1 MTIAPVAFGPAPV
14 PLSEL
19 LPSAVAA
26 IGLAAFG
33 AVEPRRASA
42 ELAARLSGLSSAQ
55 WAYLGSVY
63 RGHAHSPVAAL
74 ARVLALG
81 DACPRAELHHP
92 SEEPVPGQDIV
103 EAGVEIEAW
112 ARRPLREPG
121 YDLRLEAEPSA
132 ETEARRT
139 SPDALARRARHR
151 RTIQAHRA
159 PVASP
164 LERGQAA
171 A

>member
-1 MTIAPVAFGPAPV
+1 M
-14 PLSEL
+14 SEL

-26 IGLAAFG
+26 IGLSAFG
-33 AVEPRRASA
+33 AVEPRRARA

-81 DACPRAELHHP
+81 DACLPPQLPHP
-92 SEEPVPGQDIV
+92 ADEPVPGEDIV
-103 EAGVEIEAW
+103 EAAVEIDGW

-121 YDLRLEAEPSA
+121 YDLRVEAEPSA

-139 SPDALARRARHR
+139 SPEAVAARARHR
-151 RTIQAHRA
+151 RAVQAHHGQ
-159 PVASP
+159 VASP
-164 LERGQAA
+164 LERDRAA